1 MGFIRVKNAGKA
13 YKLYHHRWGRL
24 VEWLSLGK
32 RQYHN
37 LHWSIRDISFC
48 INPGEAVGVIGRNGA
63 GKSTLLKIITGTTQ
77 LTEGVVEKSGRI
89 AALLELGLGFH
100 PDYTGRQNVALTGQ
114 LLGFSADELS
124 EKMTEIEDFAEIGW
138 YMDEPIRTYSSGMQV
153 RLAFSVATAIRPDIL
168 IVDEALSVG
177 DTYFQHKCFARIRQF
192 KEQGTTL
199 LFVSHDPGAV
209 KTLCNRA
216 ILLDEGRIIHDGPP
230 QDVLDY
236 YNALIAKQENAA
248 AIQQTAESD
257 HGQTQTRSGS
267 GEASVIDIRIHN
279 SKGALSKV
287 FEVGERIS
295 LEVLFKVHT
304 PIPRVI
310 VGILIK
316 DRLGNEIYG
325 TNSFYDD
332 RIIENAPAGGVY
344 KATFDLTLNLG
355 QGSYSLS
362 TALVSSYTHLDKNYE
377 WIDRA
382 TLFEVVNLSHKY
394 FIGVSYL
401 PTTISI
407 STSGPLQK
415 VSDLNQHQK
424 KIFSQFGEDGII
436 ERIFQIIGE
445 QNRICVEFGAYDGIA
460 MSNTANL
467 ICNHGWSG
475 RFIEQD
481 PEIFMKLKQNYA
493 SYPNVQCT
501 NSKVVIGNVEKLFK
515 ELELPYDFDLLSV
528 DVDGNDYWIWKNII
542 TYKPRVVVI
551 EFNGS
556 YPPPKKWVMAYNESH
571 AWSGDD
577 YFGASIQS
585 YYELAKSKGY
595 ELICC
600 EENGSNLFFVDRQY
614 FHLFNISNNDPQ
626 LLYNPPRYG
635 NQENN
640 GGHPHR
646 EGGHVEI

>member
-1 MGFIRVKNAGKA
+1 MGHLRVKDIGKA
-13 YKLYHHRWGRL
+13 YKHYPYKWGRL
-24 VEWLSLGK
+24 VEWSGFKKVK
-32 RQYHN
+32 RHD
-37 LHWSIRDISFC
+37 LRWVIRGINFC
-48 INPGEAVGVIGRNGA
+48 VEPGEAVGIIGKNGA

-77 LTEGVVEKSGRI
+77 PTEGVVEKSGRI
-89 AALLELGLGFH
+89 AALLELGIGFH
-100 PDYTGRQNVALTGQ
+100 PDHTGRENAILTAQ
-114 LLGFSADELS
+114 LLGFSADEIS
-124 EKMTEIEDFAEIGW
+124 ESLTQIEEFAEIGR
-138 YMDEPIRTYSSGMQV
+138 YMDEPVRTYSSGMQV

-177 DTYFQHKCFARIRQF
+177 DVYFQHKCFARIRRF

-216 ILLDEGRIIHDGPP
+216 VLLDEGRIVQDGPP

-236 YNALIAKQENAA
+236 YNALIAKQENAS
-248 AIQQTAESD
+248 AIQQTASGQ
-257 HGQTQTRSGS
+257 GQTQTRSGS
-267 GEASVIDIRIHN
+267 GEASVIGVRIYN
-279 SKGALSKV
+279 SKGAPSKI
-287 FEVGERIS
+287 FEVGEKVS
-295 LEVLFKVHT
+295 LEVLFKIHA
-304 PIPRVI
+304 PITRVV

-332 RIIENAPAGGVY
+332 HIIENALAGEIY
-344 KATFDLTLNLG
+344 KATFEMTLNLG
-355 QGSYSLS
+355 QGSYSIS
-362 TALVSSYTHLDKNYE
+362 TALVNSYTHLDKNFD

-382 TLFEVVNLSHKY
+382 TLFEVVNFGHNR
-394 FIGVSYL
+394 FIGVAYL

-407 STSGPLQK
+407 CSSGSLQK
-415 VSDLNQHQK
+415 INDLNQYQK

-436 ERIFQIIGE
+436 ERIFQIIGTK
-445 QNRICVEFGAYDGIA
+445 NRICVEFGAYDGIT

-467 ICNHGWSG
+467 IRNHGWSG
-475 RFIEQD
+475 RFIERD
-481 PEIFMKLKQNYA
+481 PEMFMKLKRNYV
-493 SYPNVQCT
+493 SYPDVLCV
-501 NSKVVIGNVEKLFK
+501 NSKVAIDNIEKLFMDFG
-515 ELELPYDFDLLSV
+515 LPYDFDLLSV
-528 DVDGNDYWIWKNII
+528 DVDGNDYWIWKNIVNF
-542 TYKPRVVVI
+542 KPRVIVI

-556 YPPPKKWVMAYNESH
+556 YPPPRKWVMAYDENH
-571 AWSGDD
+571 VWSGDD

-614 FHLFNISNNDPQ
+614 FHLFDIPDNEPQ
-626 LLYNPPRYG
+626 VLYNPPRYG
-635 NQENN
+635 NPGNK

-646 EGGHVEI
+646 EGSHVDF